1 MSDNMYILKF
11 LDEAFPDKLPLDYVN
26 DYELGVLV
34 GQQQLINLL
43 KQKLEIAEEKEEEIR

>member
-11 LDEAFPDKLPLDYVN
+11 LNDSFPDRLPLDYVN

-34 GQQQLINLL
+34 GQQQLINIL
-43 KQKLEIAEEKEEEIR
+43 KNKLQLVEEKEQEVK

>member
-11 LDEAFPDKLPLDYVN
+11 LDEAFPDRLPLDYVN
-26 DYELGVLV
+26 DFELGVLI

-43 KQKLEIAEEKEEEIR
+43 KQKLEIAEEKEQEIK